1 MDGKAR
7 KAPDDPRKY
16 LKNFLLH
23 FRPIAVP
30 ERSLRFSLAWGLG
43 VASTALLGLLMASGL
58 LLKFVYEPTP
68 ASAYDS
74 IVYLG
79 NDVPLGQMLRN
90 LHRWSGYALLTTA
103 FLHLLRVFYTG
114 AFHGPRQL
122 NWIVG
127 LGLFTLVV
135 LANFTGYLLPWDQIS
150 YWAVTI
156 STSILDYLPGLGTPL
171 KQWIL
176 GGSEPG
182 PATLMNFY
190 AIHTAMLPI
199 LFLFALP
206 FHFWRIRKADGT
218 VVPRAPGE
226 PLPVPLPMVRTVPHL
241 VTREIALALTV
252 LALMLALALLF
263 DAPLAEQ
270 ANPGLSPNPTKA
282 PWYFMGI
289 QETLMH
295 LHPLFAAVIIP
306 ALVLLGLTL
315 IPYLGYGT
323 DTGGVWF
330 CSAAG
335 RKTALLAAV
344 LGVVLTT
351 AAVLFD
357 EFVLSAGTVAR
368 GDPVRHGLL
377 PFAVIT
383 ALCAGFYAGVRRLP
397 GNDRNEAVQALF
409 TLLIAALLTL
419 TLIGNAFRG
428 PGMQLTWAG

>member
-1 MDGKAR
+1 MSV
-7 KAPDDPRKY
+7 DDPRRF

-23 FRPIAVP
+23 FRPITVP
-30 ERSLRFSLAWGLG
+30 ERTLRFSLAWGLG
-43 VASTALLGLLMASGL
+43 VASTALLMLLMASGL

-68 ASAYDS
+68 ANAYDS

-79 NDVPLGQMLRN
+79 SEVPLGQVLRN
-90 LHRWSGYALLTTA
+90 LHRWSAYALLSTA

-114 AFHGPRQL
+114 AFHAPRQL

-127 LGLFTLVV
+127 LALFTLVV
-135 LANFTGYLLPWDQIS
+135 VANFTGYLLPWDQIS
-150 YWAVTI
+150 FWAVTI

-176 GGSEPG
+176 GGDEPG

-190 AIHTAMLPI
+190 AIHTAVLPI

-206 FHFWRIRKADGT
+206 FHFWRIRKANGT

-226 PLPVPLPMVRTVPHL
+226 ELPRPLPMVRTVPHL
-241 VTREIALALTV
+241 VTREIAVALTV
-252 LALMLALALLF
+252 VALMLALALLF

-295 LHPLFAAVIIP
+295 LHPLFAAVVIP
-306 ALVLLGLTL
+306 GLIVLGLL
-315 IPYLGYGT
+315 ALPYLGY
-323 DTGGVWF
+323 DEKPEGVWF

-335 RKTALLAAV
+335 RKTVLLAAV
-344 LGVVLTT
+344 LGLVLTT
-351 AAVLFD
+351 AAVLAD
-357 EFVLSAGTVAR
+357 EAMLAAGSGAR
-368 GDPVRHGLL
+368 GDLFRHGLL
-377 PFAVIT
+377 PFSVI
-383 ALCAGFYAGVRRLP
+383 ALLCAGFYAGVRKLL
-397 GNDRNEAVQALF
+397 GANRNEAVQALF
-409 TLLIAALLTL
+409 TLLISAFLSL
-419 TLIGNAFRG
+419 TLIGNLFRG
-428 PGMQLTWAG
+428 PGMQLAWAG

>member
-1 MDGKAR
+1 VGS
-7 KAPDDPRKY
+7 APQDPRKY
-16 LKNFLLH
+16 LRNFLLH
-23 FRPIAVP
+23 FRPTEVP
-30 ERSLRFSLAWGLG
+30 ERALRFSLAWGLG
-43 VASTALLGLLMASGL
+43 VASTTLLMLLMASGL

-79 NDVPLGQMLRN
+79 REVPLGQLLRN
-90 LHRWSGYALLTTA
+90 LHRWSGYALLTTTV
-103 FLHLLRVFYTG
+103 LHLLRVFYTG
-114 AFHGPRQL
+114 AFHAPRQL

-127 LGLFTLVV
+127 LLLFALVV
-135 LANFTGYLLPWDQIS
+135 VSNFTGYLLPWDQIS
-150 YWAVTI
+150 YWAITI
-156 STSILDYLPGLGTPL
+156 STSILDYLPAVGTPL

-190 AIHTAMLPI
+190 AIHTAVLPI

-206 FHFWRIRKADGT
+206 FHFWRIRKANGT

-226 PLPVPLPMVRTVPHL
+226 DLPVPLPMVRTVPHL
-241 VTREIALALTV
+241 VTREAAVALTV
-252 LALMLALALLF
+252 AAVVLALALLF

-295 LHPLFAAVIIP
+295 LHPLFAAVVIP
-306 ALVLLGLTL
+306 GLVVLGLL
-315 IPYLGYGT
+315 AIPYLSY
-323 DTGGVWF
+323 DENPAGVWF

-335 RKTALLAAV
+335 RKSALLAAV
-344 LGVVLTT
+344 LGVALTT
-351 AAVLFD
+351 AAVLID
-357 EFVLSAGTVAR
+357 EYLLAAGSAAR

-377 PFAVIT
+377 PFVVIAV
-383 ALCAGFYAGVRRLP
+383 LCAGFYAWVRKPL
-397 GNDRNEAVQALF
+397 GGSRNEAVQALF
-409 TLLIAALLTL
+409 TLLIAAFLAL
-419 TLIGNAFRG
+419 TLIGNLFRG
-428 PGMQLTWAG
+428 PGMQLVWAG